1 MIPGDLYK
9 QHGIWHKGI
18 VAGRAKYREKSKTH
32 WGWKVAFPPEE
43 GKTQPLYETWS
54 QDKLMQYLVPNHLT
68 AADIDS
74 GRVIEPLDTVFPLHQ
89 YDHVFADFRH
99 TDTYFYGD
107 IAEVVDDGDN
117 RTYTVLF
124 EDGDV
129 ETKMTRSRIVFLG
142 RAAASDV
149 SSEMK
154 EACAAAVS
162 SRITHE
168 NGGHANACICMCVG
182 VRSCICTC
190 LLL

>member
-1 MIPGDLYK
+1 M
-9 QHGIWHKGI
+9 
-18 VAGRAKYREKSKTH
+18 
-32 WGWKVAFPPEE
+32 
-43 GKTQPLYETWS
+43 
-54 QDKLMQYLVPNHLT
+54 PNHLT

-168 NGGHANACICMCVG
+168 NDDDEVEFVGSVIDLVGSCEIADPERGEITGHTDTI
-182 VRSCICTC
+182 
-190 LLL
+190 